1 MNTIKIDKKNAKMV
15 AHRGCSGLELENT
28 NAAFVAAGNRSYY
41 GIETDIHKTLDGHY
55 IIIHDDNT
63 ARVAVDR
70 LEVES
75 STFDTL
81 RSLILA
87 DKDGSKLRTDLR
99 LPTLEE
105 YIGINKKYEKVAVL
119 ELKNAF
125 TEAEILEICA
135 NIEAMGYLDHT
146 VFISFC
152 YDNLVYVR
160 RKYPDANCQFLTSK
174 YEESLIGRLKEW
186 NLDLDIRETALT
198 AEIVAE
204 LHANGIIVNC
214 WTVDNPERAEEL
226 VGYGVDMITTNILE

>member
-1 MNTIKIDKKNAKMV
+1 MNTIKIDKKNVKMV

>member
-1 MNTIKIDKKNAKMV
+1 MNTVKIDKKNVKMV

-63 ARVAVDR
+63 ARVAIDR

-81 RSLILA
+81 RSLLLA
-87 DKDGSKLRTDLR
+87 DKDGTKGRTDLR

-105 YIGINKKYEKVAVL
+105 YIGINKKYEKIAVL

-125 TEAEILEICA
+125 TEAEVLEICA
-135 NIEAMGYLDHT
+135 NIEAMGYLDKT

-160 RKYPDANCQFLTSK
+160 RKYPDAACQFLTSK
-174 YEESLIGRLKEW
+174 YEDSLIGRLKEW
-186 NLDLDIRETALT
+186 NLDLDIKENALT
-198 AEIVAE
+198 ADIVAE
-204 LHANGIIVNC
+204 LHANGITVNC

-226 VGYGVDMITTNILE
+226 VEYGVDMITTNILE

>member
-1 MNTIKIDKKNAKMV
+1 MNTIKIDKKNVKMV

-41 GIETDIHKTLDGHY
+41 GIETDIHKTLDGNY
-55 IIIHDDNT
+55 VIIHDDNT
-63 ARVAVDR
+63 ARVAIDR

-87 DKDGSKLRTDLR
+87 DKDGTKLRTDLR

-105 YIGINKKYEKVAVL
+105 YIGINKKYEKYAVL

-135 NIEAMGYLDHT
+135 KIDAMGYLDHT
-146 VFISFC
+146 IFISFC

-160 RKYPDANCQFLTSK
+160 RKYPEQACQFLTSK
-174 YEESLIGRLKEW
+174 YDDSLIERLKTW

-204 LHANGIIVNC
+204 LHANDIIVNC
-214 WTVDNPERAEEL
+214 WTVDNAERAEEL

>member
-1 MNTIKIDKKNAKMV
+1 MNTIKFNKQNVLVV
-15 AHRGCSGLELENT
+15 AHRGLSGIEKENT
-28 NAAFVAAGNRSYY
+28 NSAFVAAGNRSYY

-174 YEESLIGRLKEW
+174 YEDSLIERLKEW
-186 NLDLDIRETALT
+186 NLDLDIRENALT

-204 LHANGIIVNC
+204 LHANGIVVNC